1 MYRHDVIDT
10 AVTFI
15 HDSVIQII
23 KGFIVSPFIV
33 GDNLNPS
40 HTHYRAPPATATVPI
55 KVLSS

>member
-1 MYRHDVIDT
+1 VINT

-15 HDSVIQII
+15 HDSFI
-23 KGFIVSPFIV
+23 KIVEGFVVSPFIV
-33 GDNLNPS
+33 RDNLNPS